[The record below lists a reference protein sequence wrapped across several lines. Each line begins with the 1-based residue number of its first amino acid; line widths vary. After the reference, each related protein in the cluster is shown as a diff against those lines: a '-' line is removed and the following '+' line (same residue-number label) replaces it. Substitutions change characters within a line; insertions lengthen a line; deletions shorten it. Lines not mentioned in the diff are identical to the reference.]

1 MERIV
6 IEVGN
11 ETAKRWR
18 TSSRKRREEIS
29 KEIEIRLAKKLMAD
43 SKEDFK
49 NFLDEISNTLQERG
63 LTEERLAEILKED
76 E

>member
-1 MERIV
+1 MERII
-6 IEVGN
+6 IEVGDA
-11 ETAKRWR
+11 TAKRWR

-43 SKEDFK
+43 SKENFIE
-49 NFLDEISNTLQERG
+49 FLDEVGETMRQRG
-63 LTEERLAEILKED
+63 LTEEILNEILNED